1 MSQVAN
7 TFWDSRLDSAARQNS
22 VAKRRVRV
30 RRLVDSVVLTII
42 LAALATC
49 VSVHTRS
56 QIELS
61 AAKAKHLA
69 AADKV
74 QDLSAQLEKR
84 ERVIEQL
91 RTDPRAIELFARQR
105 LGFVRAGD
113 VIIKMPEDQKPL
125 ETSVVEMRIANL
137 TPRPSDGYTGR
148 SN

>member
-30 RRLVDSVVLTII
+30 RRLVDGVVLTII

-49 VSVHTRS
+49 VSIHKRS

-61 AAKAKHLA
+61 AAKAKHVA
-69 AADKV
+69 AVDRV

-84 ERVIEQL
+84 ERDIEQL

-105 LGFVRAGD
+105 FGFVRAGD
-113 VIIKMPEDQKPL
+113 VVIKTPDDQK
-125 ETSVVEMRIANL
+125 SSDVNSVEMRIANL
-137 TPRPSDGYTGR
+137 TPRQSDGYIGR

>member
-30 RRLVDSVVLTII
+30 RRLVDGVVLTII

-56 QIELS
+56 QLELS

-69 AADKV
+69 AVDRV
-74 QDLSAQLEKR
+74 QDLSVRLEKR
-84 ERVIEQL
+84 EREIAQL

-105 LGFVRAGD
+105 FGFVRAGD
-113 VIIKMPEDQKPL
+113 VVIKIAEDQKSAEASAV
-125 ETSVVEMRIANL
+125 ETRIANL
-137 TPRPSDGYTGR
+137 TPRQSEGYSGR